1 LEQEA
6 ENDEEAPASAP
17 LATIHAEESTP
28 PATENEEVLAASAV
42 AEVPGGEARKFDA
55 PDEDAKGAAAS
66 AGLKD
71 VAEAGEDAPAATDSP
86 AENASIGAPAG
97 ASGNVEAGSLELP
110 SENKRTTGGGGSSSS
125 GNRTNAVG
133 ASSRSGSTGRLRHQA
148 KQLDPGTVLYSRYEI
163 TRRIGGGGMGAVYL
177 AKDRNLGDQPR
188 AVKEMI
194 QSNMTS
200 RNTKRPSTI
209 SNASQCCWPRSNILR
224 SRPSTITST
233 TTKPGDFIS

>member
-125 GNRTNAVG
+125 GNRQTLSAHHRVPVRPGGCGIRPSNSTPAPFFIRVTRSPG
-133 ASSRSGSTGRLRHQA
+133 ASAAAEWARSIWQ
-148 KQLDPGTVLYSRYEI
+148 
-163 TRRIGGGGMGAVYL
+163 RIATS
-177 AKDRNLGDQPR
+177 A
-188 AVKEMI
+188 
-194 QSNMTS
+194 TS
-200 RNTKRPSTI
+200 RAPS
-209 SNASQCCWPRSNILR
+209 RR
-224 SRPSTITST
+224 
-233 TTKPGDFIS
+233 